1 MSDESFE
8 SKIEENDPRMYI
20 LVNKNLAMGKGKIA
34 SQTAHAVQLIVHRI
48 ITNMIRSPSVETT
61 SDYLKY
67 IEWMELGGNT
77 GGKTIVLNVP
87 YEEMINFL
95 DEKKNKC
102 VCIMD
107 GGLTQVAPGSLTVIG
122 FYPTDNVN
130 FDVKKFKLL

>member
-87 YEEMINFL
+87 YEEMINFF
-95 DEKKNKC
+95 
-102 VCIMD
+102 
-107 GGLTQVAPGSLTVIG
+107 G
-122 FYPTDNVN
+122 
-130 FDVKKFKLL
+130 